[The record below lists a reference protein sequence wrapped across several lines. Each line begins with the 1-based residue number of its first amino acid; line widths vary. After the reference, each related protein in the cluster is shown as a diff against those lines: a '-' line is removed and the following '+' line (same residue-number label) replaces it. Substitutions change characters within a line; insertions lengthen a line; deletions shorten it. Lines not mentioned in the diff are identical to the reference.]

1 MQSLDTSARFRAN
14 DAEETNQPVR
24 IRARGARPRVRW
36 AVLLVAALLLNA
48 TSASAWCW
56 WNCNSAKTQYPIVL
70 AHGMAGFDELF
81 GIYEYWFGIPD
92 ALEDKGATVFVTSVS
107 QFNTSQERGEQLIDQ
122 IETITAITGKPKV
135 NLIGHSHGGLD
146 VRYVAAV
153 RPDLVAS
160 ATSVG
165 SPHKGADLAD
175 FLRDNVEGGSFSEDV
190 LSFFADSLGVVLGL
204 ISGSV
209 DPQDSVAALD
219 QLTTVGAAD
228 FAAAYPQGVPTT
240 ACGEGA
246 SVVNGIRYY
255 SWSGTGVLTNALDI
269 SDAAMGLTS
278 LFYSGANDGLVGR
291 CSSHL
296 GDVIRDDYFQNHLDE
311 VNQTLGLVS
320 IFTSNPKT
328 LFKNHANRLKNAGL

>member
-1 MQSLDTSARFRAN
+1 MHTDRTGRRFGIAI
-14 DAEETNQPVR
+14 A
-24 IRARGARPRVRW
+24 
-36 AVLLVAALLLNA
+36 AALALVLQA
-48 TSASAWCW
+48 QAASAWCLFD
-56 WNCNSAKTQYPIVL
+56 CSYAKTKYPIVL

-81 GIYEYWFGIPD
+81 GVYEYWFNIED

-107 QFNTSQERGEQLIDQ
+107 QFNTSQQRGEQLIAQLD
-122 IETITAITGKPKV
+122 TLRAITGKPKF

-160 ATSVG
+160 VTSVG

-175 FLRDNVEGGSFSEDV
+175 YLASNIQGGSFTESV
-190 LSFFADSLGVVLGL
+190 LAYFAESLGMVLGL
-204 ISGSV
+204 LSGSQN
-209 DPQDSVAALD
+209 PQDAIAALG
-219 QLTTVGAAD
+219 QLTAAGGAA
-228 FAAAYPQGVPTT
+228 FTASYPQGVPTT

-246 SVVNGIRYY
+246 YVVNGIRYY
-255 SWSGTGVLTNALDI
+255 SWSGTGILTNALDV
-269 SDAAMGLTS
+269 SDAGMGLTS

-311 VNQTLGLVS
+311 VNQVLGLTS
-320 IFTSNPKT
+320 ILTTDPKT
-328 LFKNHANRLKNAGL
+328 LFKNHANRLKNLGL